1 MKQFKAIITRHKSN
15 KTTSSSQQGTSST
28 TTPTTQAPTA
38 SKPIAMSS
46 APLSGKVAV
55 ITGGTKGIGAST
67 ATLLVKLGAKVVV
80 NYGRDTAAAEKIVSQ
95 LGSDNAY
102 AIQADAGTVAGVE
115 QLVKATVEKFGKID
129 ILVPNAGI
137 LPMKT
142 VESCT
147 EEDFDRTF
155 NLNVKGPFFLVQKA
169 LPHMAPG
176 SSIVLISTTLCHAS
190 TVNGPYTLYCST
202 KGAIE
207 QLTRLLSKD
216 LLSRK
221 GIRVNAIAPGPTAT
235 DLFLEGK
242 SEQVLKTLA
251 SFHPANRIGK
261 PEEIAQAIAFLCGEG
276 AEWVSGQTIR
286 VNGGMA

>member
-1 MKQFKAIITRHKSN
+1 
-15 KTTSSSQQGTSST
+15 
-28 TTPTTQAPTA
+28 
-38 SKPIAMSS
+38 MSS

-80 NYGRDTAAAEKIVSQ
+80 NYGRDSAAAEKIVSQ
-95 LGSDNAY
+95 LGSDKAY
-102 AIQADAGTVAGVE
+102 AVQADAGTIAGVE
-115 QLVKATVEKFGKID
+115 QLVKATVEKFGQID
-129 ILVPNAGI
+129 ILIPNAGI

-155 NLNVKGPFFLVQKA
+155 SLNVKGPFFLVQKA
-169 LPHMAPG
+169 LPYMARG

-190 TVNGPYTLYCST
+190 TVNGPYTLYCAT
-202 KGAIE
+202 KGSIE

-216 LLSRK
+216 LLASK
-221 GIRVNAIAPGPTAT
+221 GIRVNAVAPGPTAT

-242 SEQVLKTLA
+242 SPQVLQMLA

-261 PEEIAQAIAFLCGEG
+261 PEEIAEAIAFLCGQG